1 VINAGQGGYEAR
13 QEVVVASL
21 WGPGLHPDLVISLDG
36 ANDLEHRLRV
46 SKPGEF
52 YLSPTYALY
61 LKRPLLAPLAYLL
74 SNSQL
79 YNGIVRLVQRR
90 SLAAP
95 ERYADAIPVYFDSQ
109 RTLNVIAKGMG
120 VARLIVLQ
128 PFSAFKTSLSLEED
142 AFQLCKYREDVLEA
156 LYDNRTA

>member
-1 VINAGQGGYEAR
+1 MTR
-13 QEVVVASL
+13 RWL
-21 WGPGLHPDLVISLDG
+21 
-36 ANDLEHRLRV
+36 
-46 SKPGEF
+46 
-52 YLSPTYALY
+52 ALF
-61 LKRPLLAPLAYLL
+61 AYLL